1 MRGFLLFGF
10 SNNPLYCY
18 NTFMANRVL
27 IIDDEKDIV
36 ESIANILALE
46 GYSVL
51 KAFRGYD
58 GLKTALQDNPD
69 VVLLDIKMPVM
80 DGLEVLEKLIENGFS
95 NPVIM
100 ISGHGDIKTAVE
112 AVQKGS
118 FDFLEKPLGAEQI
131 LISIKNAIQSIKKVE
146 DKNKKNDF
154 FLIGKSG
161 AFKRVLAIAD
171 RVAKT
176 TAPVLITGET
186 GTGKEMI
193 AKYIHKKSGRKGI
206 FVEVNCAAIPEEL
219 IESELFGHVK
229 GSFTGAI
236 DDKEGKFVAAHN
248 GTLFLDEIGD
258 MSLKTQAKVLRALQE
273 KIIYAIGSNK
283 PVPVN
288 VRVISATNKDLKK
301 EIEKGSFREDLFYRI
316 NVIEIEMPPL
326 RDRKEDIPLLAK
338 HFAYLAAKENGLGEM
353 VFEDDA
359 LEYLKTFDYRGNIR
373 ELKNKVEKIIILCQK
388 DKISKKDIESVLSG
402 RIGFGCIEP
411 SEVQKK
417 ITIKQPDLLKAKT
430 LKEVREIAEKYFIIE
445 KLKENN
451 FNVSKTAEQIGVPR
465 SNMYKKLEH
474 YKINVKELEEYY
486 GKD

>member
-1 MRGFLLFGF
+1 
-10 SNNPLYCY
+10 
-18 NTFMANRVL
+18 MAERVL

-51 KAFRGYD
+51 KATRGYD
-58 GLKTALQDNPD
+58 GLKIALNDNPD

-80 DGLEVLEKLIENGFS
+80 DGLEVLEKLIENDFT
-95 NPVIM
+95 NPVII

-112 AVQKGS
+112 AVQKGA

-131 LISIKNAIQSIKKVE
+131 LIAVKNAIQSIKKTDNLE
-146 DKNKKNDF
+146 NNNNF
-154 FLIGKSG
+154 FLIGESE
-161 AFKRVLAIAD
+161 AFRKVLAIAE

-176 TAPVLITGET
+176 SAPVLITGET

-193 AKYIHKKSGRKGI
+193 ARYIHEKSGRKGN

-258 MSLKTQAKVLRALQE
+258 MSFKTQAKVLRALQE
-273 KIIYAIGSNK
+273 KIIYAIGSNN

-301 EIEKGSFREDLFYRI
+301 EIEKGNFREDLFYRI

-326 RDRKEDIPLLAK
+326 RERKDDIPLLAE
-338 HFAYLAAKENGLGEM
+338 HFAGIVAKENRLDNV
-353 VFEDDA
+353 VFEKDA
-359 LEYLKTFDYRGNIR
+359 LEYLKSFEYRGNIR
-373 ELKNKVEKIIILCQK
+373 ELKNKIEKIVILCQK
-388 DKISKKDIESVLSG
+388 PVINKDDVEKVLTGSISLDNLPLSEAKKVPEL
-402 RIGFGCIEP
+402 
-411 SEVQKK
+411 
-417 ITIKQPDLLKAKT
+417 KQPNLLKAKT
-430 LKEVREIAEKYFIIE
+430 LKEVREMAEKYFIIE

-451 FNVSKTAEQIGVPR
+451 FNISKTAEVIGVPR
-465 SNMYKKLEH
+465 SNMYKKIEQ
-474 YKINVKELEEYY
+474 YKINVKELEDYY
-486 GKD
+486 GKG

>member
-1 MRGFLLFGF
+1 
-10 SNNPLYCY
+10 
-18 NTFMANRVL
+18 MANRVL

-58 GLKTALQDNPD
+58 GLKIALQENPD

-112 AVQKGS
+112 SVHKGA
-118 FDFLEKPLGAEQI
+118 FDFLEKPLGADQI
-131 LISIKNAIQSIKKVE
+131 LISIKNAIQSTKSASKKR
-146 DKNKKNDF
+146 DNDF
-154 FLIGKSG
+154 FLIGQSE

-193 AKYIHKKSGRKGI
+193 AKYIHQKSGRKGA

-288 VRVISATNKDLKK
+288 VRVISATNKDLRK
-301 EIEKGSFREDLFYRI
+301 EIEKGTFREDLFYRI

-326 RDRKEDIPLLAK
+326 RERKDDIPLLAQ
-338 HFAYLAAKENGLGEM
+338 HFANLAAKENGLGEV
-353 VFEDDA
+353 VFEDEA
-359 LEYLKTFDYRGNIR
+359 LEYLKTFEYRGNIR
-373 ELKNKVEKIIILCQK
+373 ELKNKVEKIVILCQK
-388 DKISKKDIESVLSG
+388 NRITEEDAKKVLSNE
-402 RIGFGCIEP
+402 IKLECLDFNSP
-411 SEVQKK
+411 KK
-417 ITIKQPDLLKAKT
+417 VVEIKQPDLLKAKS

-465 SNMYKKLEH
+465 SNMYKKLEQ

>member
-1 MRGFLLFGF
+1 
-10 SNNPLYCY
+10 
-18 NTFMANRVL
+18 MANRVL

-58 GLKTALQDNPD
+58 GLKTALQENPD

-112 AVQKGS
+112 SVHKGA
-118 FDFLEKPLGAEQI
+118 FDFLEKPLGADQI
-131 LISIKNAIQSIKKVE
+131 LISIKNAIQSTKSASKKR
-146 DKNKKNDF
+146 DNDF
-154 FLIGKSG
+154 FLIGQSE

-193 AKYIHKKSGRKGI
+193 AKYIHQKSGRKGD

-288 VRVISATNKDLKK
+288 VRVISATNKDLRK
-301 EIEKGSFREDLFYRI
+301 EIEKGTFREDLFYRI

-326 RDRKEDIPLLAK
+326 RERKDDIPLLAQ
-338 HFAYLAAKENGLGEM
+338 HFANLAAKENGLGEV
-353 VFEDDA
+353 VFEDEA
-359 LEYLKTFDYRGNIR
+359 LEYLKTFEYRGNIR
-373 ELKNKVEKIIILCQK
+373 ELKNKVEKIVILCQK
-388 DKISKKDIESVLSG
+388 NRITEEDAKKVLSNE
-402 RIGFGCIEP
+402 IKLECLDFNSP
-411 SEVQKK
+411 KK
-417 ITIKQPDLLKAKT
+417 VVEIKQPDLLKAKS

-465 SNMYKKLEH
+465 SNMYKKLEQ

>member
-1 MRGFLLFGF
+1 
-10 SNNPLYCY
+10 
-18 NTFMANRVL
+18 MANRVL

-58 GLKTALQDNPD
+58 GLKTALQENPD

-112 AVQKGS
+112 SVHKGA
-118 FDFLEKPLGAEQI
+118 FDFLEKPLGADQI
-131 LISIKNAIQSIKKVE
+131 LISIKNAIQSTKSASKKR
-146 DKNKKNDF
+146 DNDF
-154 FLIGKSG
+154 FLIGQSE

-193 AKYIHKKSGRKGI
+193 AKYIHQKSGRKGD

-219 IESELFGHVK
+219 IESELFGHIK

-288 VRVISATNKDLKK
+288 VRVISATNKDLRK
-301 EIEKGSFREDLFYRI
+301 EIEKGTFREDLFYRI

-326 RDRKEDIPLLAK
+326 RERKDDIPLLAQ
-338 HFAYLAAKENGLGEM
+338 HFANLAAKENGLGEV
-353 VFEDDA
+353 VFEDEA
-359 LEYLKTFDYRGNIR
+359 LEYLKTFEYRGNIR
-373 ELKNKVEKIIILCQK
+373 ELKNKVEKIVILCQK
-388 DKISKKDIESVLSG
+388 NRITEEDAKKVLSNE
-402 RIGFGCIEP
+402 IKLECLDFNSP
-411 SEVQKK
+411 KK
-417 ITIKQPDLLKAKT
+417 VVEIKQPDLLKAKS

-465 SNMYKKLEH
+465 SNMYKKLEQ

>member
-1 MRGFLLFGF
+1 
-10 SNNPLYCY
+10 
-18 NTFMANRVL
+18 MAERVL

-112 AVQKGS
+112 AVQKGA

-131 LISIKNAIQSIKKVE
+131 LISIKNAIQSIKKPNQS
-146 DKNKKNDF
+146 DKNGDF
-154 FLIGKSG
+154 FLIGQSE
-161 AFKRVLAIAD
+161 AFKRVLAIAE

-193 AKYIHKKSGRKGI
+193 AKYIHQKSGRKGA

-236 DDKEGKFVAAHN
+236 EDKEGKFVAAHN

-288 VRVISATNKDLKK
+288 VRVISATNKDLK
-301 EIEKGSFREDLFYRI
+301 EAIEKGTFREDLFYRI

-326 RDRKEDIPLLAK
+326 RDRKDDIPLLAK
-338 HFAYLAAKENGLGEM
+338 HFANIAAKENGLGEA
-353 VFEDDA
+353 VFEEDA

-373 ELKNKVEKIIILCQK
+373 ELKNKVEKIVILCQK
-388 DKISKKDIESVLSG
+388 NRITKEDAQRVLTGEIKLENLDFSSPK
-402 RIGFGCIEP
+402 RVVE
-411 SEVQKK
+411 
-417 ITIKQPDLLKAKT
+417 IKQPDLLKAKT
-430 LKEVREIAEKYFIIE
+430 LKEVREIAERYFIIE

-465 SNMYKKLEH
+465 SNMYKKLEQ

-486 GKD
+486 GKN

>member
-1 MRGFLLFGF
+1 
-10 SNNPLYCY
+10 
-18 NTFMANRVL
+18 MAERVL

-36 ESIANILALE
+36 ESLSNILALE

-58 GLKTALQDNPD
+58 GLKIALNDNPD

-80 DGLEVLEKLIENGFS
+80 DGLEVLEKLKENGFE

-112 AVQKGS
+112 AVQKGA
-118 FDFLEKPLGAEQI
+118 FDFLEKPLGAEQV
-131 LISIKNAIQSIKKVE
+131 LMAVKNAIYTRKKQDNTQPSANGFVLVGKSEAFKKV
-146 DKNKKNDF
+146 
-154 FLIGKSG
+154 
-161 AFKRVLAIAD
+161 LAVAK

-176 TAPVLITGET
+176 NAPVLITGET
-186 GTGKEMI
+186 GTGKEMV
-193 AKYIHKKSGRKGI
+193 AKYIHLNSGRKGP

-236 DDKEGKFVAAHN
+236 EDKEGKFVAAHN

-273 KIIYAIGSNK
+273 KVIYAIGSNK

-288 VRVISATNKDLKK
+288 VRVISATNKNLK
-301 EIEKGSFREDLFYRI
+301 EEMEKGNFREDLFYRI
-316 NVIEIEMPPL
+316 NVIEIEVPPL
-326 RDRKEDIPLLAK
+326 RERKDDIPLLIDYFAK
-338 HFAYLAAKENGLGEM
+338 TIGEENGLGEV
-353 VFEDDA
+353 VFTDQAKD
-359 LEYLKTFDYRGNIR
+359 YLKSFDYRGNIR
-373 ELKNKVEKIIILCQK
+373 ELKNKVERIIIL
-388 DKISKKDIESVLSG
+388 S
-402 RIGFGCIEP
+402 
-411 SEVQKK
+411 QKK
-417 ITIKQPDLLKAKT
+417 EISLEDVKKALDGIIDDDFEQKKPVRFEIKQPNLLKART
-430 LKEVREIAEKYFIIE
+430 LKEVREMAEKYFIVE
-445 KLKENN
+445 KLKENK
-451 FNVSKTAEQIGVPR
+451 FNVSKTAEEIGVPR
-465 SNMYKKLEH
+465 SNMYKKLEQ